1 MPLQPRTIVLKPY
14 EELDSSLCP
23 GQGRK
28 ERGILLMQPSSVQSP
43 LADKLVWFSY
53 KERRYEAGSYDS
65 NRRFFRW
72 KGDDNEQQ
80 LVMWDWDNC
89 WIDIAKPLDD
99 EKIRLA
105 IRSKT
110 NRNSEYMG
118 NKPVELRYMMGI
130 DVNRDGLSE
139 APWEEESYELTSERK
154 HLPKSAVKP
163 RSRWVFSI
171 DNKYW
176 IWEWTKKGAADRNGN
191 DGSGD
196 SSNNNDIRL
205 SKTYSIYRAL
215 SEGFDSLSG
224 YARDNNIFRTEI
236 KDTQTSSRSIIPVI
250 YQPAVDSLNNF
261 LREVYSSEKENPD
274 GSQDIEV
281 SLVFNN
287 EQLRRFRLLDGLY
300 RIIRELEYK
309 RLFDVETFRI
319 HLSKDSVAKITNDR
333 RKKEKEEYHDGYN
346 NEDKNV
352 EQSDEDSYF
361 IFQGIYSGKYDLEY
375 DTIHEDKEETVRPIK
390 YCFNSKNHP
399 IMFVNTSNHAMAE
412 YDNNHRLWKWEYVP
426 WVKKSPIKFGNM
438 SRKELDSRF
447 TNLLHK

>member
-1 MPLQPRTIVLKPY
+1 MQ
-14 EELDSSLCP
+14 SS
-23 GQGRK
+23 
-28 ERGILLMQPSSVQSP
+28 SSVSSS

-72 KGDDNEQQ
+72 KGDDEQ

-99 EKIRLA
+99 GKIRLVV
-105 IRSKT
+105 RSKT

-130 DVNRDGLSE
+130 DVSRDGLSE
-139 APWEEESYELTSERK
+139 PPWEEESYELTSERK

-176 IWEWTKKGAADRNGN
+176 IWEWTKKAADRNGN
-191 DGSGD
+191 DGGD
-196 SSNNNDIRL
+196 SSTDIRL
-205 SKTYSIYRAL
+205 SKTYSIYQTL
-215 SEGFDSLSG
+215 SEGFDSPSRH
-224 YARDNNIFRTEI
+224 ARDNNIFSTEI
-236 KDTQTSSRSIIPVI
+236 KDTQTSSRSLIPVI

-261 LREVYSSEKENPD
+261 LREVYCAEKDNPD
-274 GSQDIEV
+274 GSRDIEV

-287 EQLRRFRLLDGLY
+287 EELRRFRLLDGLY

-309 RLFDVETFRI
+309 RLFDIETFRI
-319 HLSKDSVAKITNDR
+319 HLSKDSIAKITNDR
-333 RKKEKEEYHDGYN
+333 RNKEKEEEYDDDYN
-346 NEDKNV
+346 HERNNLEPT
-352 EQSDEDSYF
+352 DEDSYF
-361 IFQGIYSGKYDLEY
+361 IFQGIYSAKYDLEY
-375 DTIHEDKEETVRPIK
+375 DTIHEDREGEERPIK
-390 YCFNSKNHP
+390 YYFNSKNHP
-399 IMFVNTSNHAMAE
+399 IVFVNTSNHAMAE

-426 WVKKSPIKFGNM
+426 WVKKSPIKFGNL

-447 TNLLHK
+447 TDLLHM